1 VYTRLVRSI
10 LAFVLLAGCA
20 APLPPPPPAAVP
32 CEPPPSAAP
41 PAAEA
46 HVPCQGER
54 FGLPQGA
61 DGIAQANIAG
71 RRGTM
76 GAATT
81 RMVATSNAVAT
92 EAGLAVLRAGGDAAD
107 AFVAAALVDDLVLP
121 GVTSTAGLAGIL
133 VYEART
139 RTVTY
144 VHGGLAD
151 PQDPARRFRR
161 GDVESGRLVLV
172 PGAPAAYAEVIRRFG
187 HKSLA
192 EAVEPAASLAS
203 KGFPIDALYAGSIA
217 DSRAKLEA
225 SAFGRA
231 AFFRAGRV
239 LREGETL
246 KLEETAKTLRSFGKD
261 PRWFYR
267 GPWVEAAVRTA
278 NEHGGT
284 LAARDFVAYAPEV
297 GPAIHGRYLGYDLY
311 AGGLGG
317 ATLLASLGA
326 LETLRGGEPARP
338 LTTSAGELE
347 LLLRIT
353 AQARDARSA
362 LGKRGLVTAGGTA
375 DALVADV
382 AQALVGRVRAGMTAQ
397 PSGPEGSHSAAVVVV
412 DADGNVV
419 VGTHTIEALNWGEGL
434 FVGGV
439 PLSTAA
445 AIGVDDPG
453 AATLAQRADPLS
465 DTIVLQNGE
474 PRAALAVYGSGL
486 FPGDMQVLDAL
497 LARGLDAEQAVLEPR
512 VGHVE
517 WDPRRMTV
525 DVTKRVVDPR
535 FEAELLCQLQA
546 RGFTLERSMPGARP
560 GFVDTGFPT
569 LVTMAPGHLHG
580 MTPDAPFVHGLA
592 AGD

>member
-1 VYTRLVRSI
+1 MRSL
-10 LAFVLLAGCA
+10 LAFMLLAGCA
-20 APLPPPPPAAVP
+20 APLPPPPPPAVP
-32 CEPPPSAAP
+32 REPPPCAAAP
-41 PAAEA
+41 PVAVS
-46 HVPCQGER
+46 HGPCEGER
-54 FGLPQGA
+54 FGLPEGA
-61 DGIAQANIAG
+61 DAIARANIAKK
-71 RRGTM
+71 RGTM
-76 GAATT
+76 GAAAT
-81 RMVATSNAVAT
+81 RMVATSNAIAT
-92 EAGLAVLRAGGDAAD
+92 EAGLTVLRSGGNAAD

-121 GVTSTAGLAGIL
+121 GVTSTAGLAGVL
-133 VYEART
+133 VYEAKSRT
-139 RTVTY
+139 LTY

-151 PQDPARRFRR
+151 PVDPARRFRH

-172 PGAPAAYAEVIRRFG
+172 PGAPSAYAEVIRRFG
-187 HKSLA
+187 RRSLA
-192 EAVEPAASLAS
+192 DAVEPAASLAS
-203 KGFPIDALYAGSIA
+203 TGFPIDALYAGSIA

-231 AFFRAGRV
+231 AFFRGGRV

-267 GPWVEAAVRTA
+267 GPWVDAAVRTA
-278 NEHGGT
+278 NEHGGS
-284 LAARDFVAYAPEV
+284 LAARDFLAYAVEV
-297 GPAIHGRYLGYDLY
+297 GPALHGRYLGYDVY

-317 ATLLASLGA
+317 ATLLASLAA
-326 LETLRGGEPARP
+326 LESLRGGEPARP
-338 LTTSAGELE
+338 LTASADELQ

-353 AQARDARSA
+353 GQARDARPA

-375 DALVADV
+375 DALVAAA
-382 AQALVGRVRAGMTAQ
+382 AQTIIARARAGAAAK
-397 PSGPEGSHSAAVVVV
+397 PSGPGGSHSSAVIVV

-439 PLSTAA
+439 PLSTSAA
-445 AIGVDDPG
+445 TGFDDPG
-453 AATLAQRADPLS
+453 AAPLAQRADPLS
-465 DTIVLQNGE
+465 DTIVVKDGE

-486 FPGDMQVLDAL
+486 FPGDLQVLDAL

-517 WDPRRMTV
+517 WDAKRMTAN
-525 DVTKRVVDPR
+525 VTKRVVDPR
-535 FEAELLCQLQA
+535 FDADLLCQLQA
-546 RGFTLERSMPGARP
+546 RGFTLERSMPGSRA

-569 LVTMAPGHLHG
+569 LVTIAPGHLHG